1 MKKWQFRLSLIL
13 IWVSLI
19 VNAIFSYEQFNRY
32 QGVCWSWSD
41 YTIFDLDCHVN
52 AAISI
57 TADVIFWGVLATVLI
72 VSVAKIDNDDDEEE

>member
-1 MKKWQFRLSLIL
+1 MKNWQFRLSLTL

-19 VNAIFSYEQFNRY
+19 VNAIFSYEQFTGY
-32 QGVCWSWSD
+32 TGVCWPYSD